1 MEYNSSENHIL
12 RSGVS
17 VFGKHTDDPVRL
29 DPLFDLAKT
38 GDYEAARQL
47 VEKLWTDDKT
57 EELRR
62 LILPERPPIFFSV
75 PSTSRTNQ
83 LPIAYAKFLAE
94 QTQDLGATYLVG
106 DEHISSLHTSMMKS
120 LKKSHRLMAP
130 RLYETFH
137 QSFFDNFRPHTQ
149 NASVVL
155 VEDIITTGSSVNA
168 FRRFLEHNGVPVDYV
183 VGIRGD
189 TNLDP
194 SPSELTKLERTAK
207 KAGLD
212 TTNVDYMA
220 LGRELTSSEVMT
232 LASHYIGTQY
242 KKADEQTRLLMR
254 RQLYYLYVLRVCRR
268 AEVSTK
274 INKLNRLIDRREERS
289 HA

>member
-1 MEYNSSENHIL
+1 MGHNTSGNHIL

-17 VFGKHTDDPVRL
+17 IFGKHADDPVRV
-29 DPLFDLAKT
+29 DPLFNQAKT

-83 LPIAYAKFLAE
+83 LPIVFAKFLAE

-137 QSFFDNFRPHTQ
+137 RSFFDNLRTHTQ

-155 VEDIITTGSSVNA
+155 VEDIITSGSSVNA
-168 FRRFLEHNGVPVDYV
+168 FRHFLDHNGVPVDYI
-183 VGIRGD
+183 VGIKGD
-189 TNLDP
+189 TCLDP
-194 SPSELTKLERTAK
+194 TSLELTKLERTAK

-212 TTNVDYMA
+212 TTKVDYMA

-232 LASHYIGTQY
+232 LAFHYIGTQY
-242 KKADEQTRLLMR
+242 KRADEQIRMLMR
-254 RQLYYLYVLRVCRR
+254 RQLYYLYALKVCGRP
-268 AEVSTK
+268 EVSTK
-274 INKLNRLIDRREERS
+274 INKLTRLIDRREERS

>member
-1 MEYNSSENHIL
+1 MSHHSSEHHTL
-12 RSGVS
+12 RDGLSI
-17 VFGKHTDDPVRL
+17 FGKHDDDPIRM
-29 DPLFDLAKT
+29 DPLFDQAKT
-38 GDYEAARQL
+38 GNYDAAMQL
-47 VEKLWTDDKT
+47 IEKVWSDDKT

-94 QTQDLGATYLVG
+94 QTQDMGATYLVG

-120 LKKSHRLMAP
+120 VKKAHRLMAP

-137 QSFFDNFRPHTQ
+137 HTFFDNLKHHSE
-149 NASVVL
+149 NASIVL
-155 VEDIITTGSSVNA
+155 VEDIITTGASVNA
-168 FRRFLEHNGVPVDYV
+168 FRRYLEQNGVAVDCV
-183 VGIRGD
+183 VGIKGE
-189 TNLDP
+189 TQLEP
-194 SPSELTKLERTAK
+194 TLSELNKLQRTAQ

-212 TTNVDYMA
+212 TERIDYMA

-242 KKADEQTRLLMR
+242 KKADEQSKLLMR
-254 RQLYYLYVLRVCRR
+254 RQLYYLYALKVSGRP
-268 AEVSTK
+268 EVSTK
-274 INKLNRLIDRREERS
+274 INKLTRLLERREEKS